1 MEKNLILS
9 VQSLG
14 EVWELPDDLVL
25 KLEAYKTGNPIAP
38 DNSNADQIH
47 QDWFAALSPE
57 EQEKVGRKK
66 TDEQAG

>member
-25 KLEAYKTGNPIAP
+25 KLEDYKTENPIAP

-47 QDWFAALSPE
+47 QDWFATLSPE
-57 EQEKVGRKK
+57 EQAKVGREK
-66 TDEQAG
+66 TDGQAG